1 MIITCQQ
8 MQQCEEAAFARGITA
23 AALMEEAGRGIA
35 AVVRQFAPRPGSL
48 VLFLG
53 KGNNGGDALVA
64 ARELLADGWRLYA
77 RLCCAPAAMK
87 ELPRTHLQMLGSHV
101 RILEDATS
109 FDFPPGPIV
118 SLDGLLGIG
127 AHGPMKLELELL
139 AREMNALRTLRHA
152 VTVAMDI
159 PSGLNGTSG
168 KACEGTVEADI
179 TAVVAQI
186 KAGLLADGADHF
198 VGRIALVPLREL
210 SQVEGDAKSAVLTP
224 RMLRPWL
231 PRRANGMHKGDAGRV
246 GILAGSPGFL
256 GAAELC
262 CRGTIRAGAG
272 LVTLLVTEEV
282 YPIISPRLPAEV
294 MVQTVK
300 DYRDTLEMDF
310 DALAIGPGL
319 GFLHEQQIL
328 EILGRADIPVIVDAD
343 ALTMLSRH
351 PEVMKNAASLPRLM
365 TPHPGEMA
373 RLMRHYPS
381 WHGMSR
387 HLLVESYVARSP
399 GLTLLLKGTRT
410 VIGTRGETTLFNST
424 GHPGMASGGMGDVLT
439 GVCAAL
445 AAQNVPLHH
454 TAGLGA
460 WLCGRAAE
468 RHLTIHSSAAESLGA
483 SDVTAHLG
491 HALQDLKEGAF

>member
-1 MIITCQQ
+1 MITTCQQ
-8 MQQCEEAAFARGITA
+8 MQQCEEAAFARGISA
-23 AALMEEAGRGIA
+23 ASLMEEAGRGIA

-64 ARELLADGWRLYA
+64 ARALLADGWRLYA
-77 RLCCAPAAMK
+77 RLCCDPAAMK
-87 ELPRTHLQMLGSHV
+87 ELPRQHLQSLGGDLH
-101 RILEDATS
+101 ILEDAIT

-127 AHGPMKLELELL
+127 AQGPMKLELELL

-152 VTVAMDI
+152 LTIAMDI
-159 PSGLNGTSG
+159 PSGLNGDRG
-168 KACEGTVEADI
+168 KACESAVVADI

-186 KAGLLADGADHF
+186 KAGLLEDGSDHH

-210 SQVEGDAKSAVLTP
+210 SSVQGDALAAVLTP

-231 PRRANGMHKGDAGRV
+231 PRRANDMHKGDAGRV

-262 CRGTIRAGAG
+262 CRGAIRAGAG
-272 LVTLLVTEEV
+272 LVTLLVTEDV
-282 YPIISPRLPAEV
+282 YPVIAPRLPAEV
-294 MVQTVK
+294 MVQVVK
-300 DYRDTLEMDF
+300 DYRDALEMDF
-310 DALAIGPGL
+310 DALAVGPGL
-319 GFLHEQQIL
+319 GFAHEQAIL
-328 EILGRADIPVIVDAD
+328 EILGRADMPVIVDAD

-351 PEVMKNAASLPRLM
+351 PKAMDDSARLPRLM

-373 RLMRHYPS
+373 RLLRRYPS

-387 HLLVESYVARSP
+387 RLLVESFVAHSA

-410 VIGTRGETTLFNST
+410 VIGTHGQTTLFNST

-439 GVCAAL
+439 GVCTAF
-445 AAQNVPLHH
+445 AAQHVPLHQ
-454 TAGLGA
+454 TAALGA
-460 WLCGRAAE
+460 WLCGRASE
-468 RHLTIHSSAAESLGA
+468 RYITASHTAAESLGA

-491 HALQDLKEGAF
+491 HAMQDLKEESF